1 MQNRVVDELLHGL
14 SVAEVKVADMHDLI
28 LTVSGNDRCAVGR
41 ELSDGANTES
51 LFYSE
56 TQSVGKGEIS
66 LISVWLTNLD
76 LVHVVCEPLPLP
88 GIIEMVPPVVFHLEE
103 KRLEVVVHLIVS
115 FRGWLVIIDHEIEI
129 VTGGDI
135 IFNLSGGNADR
146 CQSSKF
152 Y

>member
-28 LTVSGNDRCAVGR
+28 LTISGNDRSAVGR
-41 ELSDGANTES
+41 ELSDGADTES
-51 LFYSE
+51 LFYSQ

-103 KRLEVVVHLIVS
+103 
-115 FRGWLVIIDHEIEI
+115 
-129 VTGGDI
+129 
-135 IFNLSGGNADR
+135 
-146 CQSSKF
+146 
-152 Y
+152 